1 MSTQTEKEQAGL
13 RDCVN
18 SGAVTGKRDNVG
30 AVCSSATLGIVRAE
44 IPAVVGAELTF
55 TEGGAFP
62 APPAG
67 ARRALGLENGSDE

>member
-1 MSTQTEKEQAGL
+1 MVSTQTEKEQAGL

-30 AVCSSATLGIVRAE
+30 A
-44 IPAVVGAELTF
+44 ELTF
-55 TEGGAFP
+55 AEDGAFP

-67 ARRALGLENGSDE
+67 ARRALGLESGFGG